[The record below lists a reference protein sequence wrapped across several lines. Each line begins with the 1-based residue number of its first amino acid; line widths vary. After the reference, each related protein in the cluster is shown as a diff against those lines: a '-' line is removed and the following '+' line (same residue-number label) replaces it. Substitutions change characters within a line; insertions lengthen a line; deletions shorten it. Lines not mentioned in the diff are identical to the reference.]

1 LWPDDDRVLLEEELR
16 GVSWLATLA
25 PLLAET
31 SSAGL
36 AELLTGIPSS
46 KGRGT
51 SGGDVQR
58 IRAQFTP
65 ARQTQRKKLKIGL
78 LQILCGEQMAHA
90 CVGDDIPFHT
100 NVSPFVR
107 KHSCQTRF
115 FASETEYISSI
126 RE

>member
-65 ARQTQRKKLKIGL
+65 ARQTQKEKIKDRLTTNIVWGTNGTC
-78 LQILCGEQMAHA
+78 LC
-90 CVGDDIPFHT
+90 
-100 NVSPFVR
+100 R
-107 KHSCQTRF
+107 R
-115 FASETEYISSI
+115 
-126 RE
+126 